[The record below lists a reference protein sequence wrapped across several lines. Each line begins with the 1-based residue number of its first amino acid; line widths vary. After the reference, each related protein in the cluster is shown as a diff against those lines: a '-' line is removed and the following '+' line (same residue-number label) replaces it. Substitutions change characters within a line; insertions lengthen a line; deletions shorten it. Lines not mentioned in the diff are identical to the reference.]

1 VHKIFQQTTIHRLIR
16 REERGVILKKLAGLH
31 GSDKTRDLEC
41 LGDVAEIGD
50 QTGEITVKKT
60 STFRP
65 SRGHLYGAVNF
76 DVVRRNKYQ
85 QWNEPLVPSEAV
97 AVTLLVRGEMCGFAK
112 VDGGAAVHTQDAAKI
127 QFGPCLSE
135 VVRIRNQLLVFLDL
149 AIIRK
154 KPGAR

>member
-1 VHKIFQQTTIHRLIR
+1 MHKIFQQTTIHRLIR

-65 SRGHLYGAVNF
+65 SRAGIFTVL
-76 DVVRRNKYQ
+76 
-85 QWNEPLVPSEAV
+85 
-97 AVTLLVRGEMCGFAK
+97 
-112 VDGGAAVHTQDAAKI
+112 
-127 QFGPCLSE
+127 
-135 VVRIRNQLLVFLDL
+135 
-149 AIIRK
+149 
-154 KPGAR
+154 